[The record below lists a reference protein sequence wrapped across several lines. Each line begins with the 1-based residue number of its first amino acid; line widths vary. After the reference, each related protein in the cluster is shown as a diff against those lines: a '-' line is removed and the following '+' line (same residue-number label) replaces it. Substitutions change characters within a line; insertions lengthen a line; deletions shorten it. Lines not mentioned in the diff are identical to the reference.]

1 MNVMYIGEENPV
13 LISSGSGKA
22 ERMSVSFSNGS
33 ISGSAASGK
42 YIAKPTNPGNATVT
56 VNVDGKPYN
65 FPIRVKYLPDPVP
78 VVGTLSGGKM
88 PSAQFK
94 QMGGVRA
101 ILKDSEFESPFQ
113 VISYTIAGNG
123 SGFQQ
128 YTPININGAQWG
140 SNAVI
145 TQCRPGSTIFIDD
158 IIARGRD
165 GRNRKL
171 PSIAFQLQ

>member
-1 MNVMYIGEENPV
+1 
-13 LISSGSGKA
+13 
-22 ERMSVSFSNGS
+22 
-33 ISGSAASGK
+33 
-42 YIAKPTNPGNATVT
+42 
-56 VNVDGKPYN
+56 
-65 FPIRVKYLPDPVP
+65 
-78 VVGTLSGGKM
+78 
-88 PSAQFK
+88 
-94 QMGGVRA
+94 MGGVRA

-123 SGFQQ
+123 AGFQQ
-128 YTPININGAQWG
+128 YTPINVSGAQWG

-145 TQCRPGSTIFIDD
+145 TQCRPGSTVFIDD